1 MFCQQLKTCLVG
13 NLLVRYANNLIAH
26 LLEGQRPII
35 VCLSARDR
43 IMNDR
48 ALAFEDNGRMLAG
61 FFQTISPYT
70 VCFPQMRL
78 ASLSSAMGRLF

>member
-1 MFCQQLKTCLVG
+1 MFCQQLKTRLVG

-61 FFQTISPYT
+61 FFPNDIAVYGVLPADAPC
-70 VCFPQMRL
+70 VVVERD
-78 ASLSSAMGRLF
+78 G